1 MRRYIIVDG
10 LDGVGKDTHA
20 QLIAK
25 KYEDLGEKVLIRSHP
40 SADNF
45 FGRKAKK
52 ALLGSGKSDKVK
64 ASIFYM
70 FDVLRSIRRYA
81 GRKDI
86 DTLIMVRYLVG
97 TAYLPEKIA
106 NFAYR
111 FFYNF
116 VPTSG
121 YMFFLDAEP
130 ETILKRIQD
139 RSDFEIFETYDNLV
153 KVRRKALKLVKDWFV
168 VDTSGSVEDTFSKI
182 EKKLVEFDTIC

>member
-1 MRRYIIVDG
+1 MRLIIVDG

-20 QLIAK
+20 ELIEER
-25 KYEDLGEKVLIRSHP
+25 YEKLGERVIIRSHP
-40 SADNF
+40 SVDNF

-52 ALLGSGKSDKVK
+52 ALLGHGKSDKIK

-70 FDVLRSIRRYA
+70 FDVLRSIRKYYHK
-81 GRKDI
+81 KDI

-106 NFAYR
+106 SLGYR

-116 VPTSG
+116 VPTSH

-130 ETILKRIQD
+130 EVILKRIQERD
-139 RSDFEIFETYDNLV
+139 DLEIFETQENLV
-153 KVRRKALKLVKDWFV
+153 KVRRKALKLVKDWV
-168 VDTSGSVEDTFSKI
+168 IVDTSGSIDETFSNI
-182 EKKLVEFDTIC
+182 EKKLVKLDTIC

>member
-1 MRRYIIVDG
+1 MRLIIVDG

-20 QLIAK
+20 ELIAK
-25 KYEDLGEKVLIRSHP
+25 KYEKQGDRVLIRSHP
-40 SADNF
+40 SVDNY

-52 ALLGSGKSDKVK
+52 ALLGQGKSDKIK

-70 FDVLRSIRRYA
+70 FDVLRSIRKYFRR
-81 GRKDI
+81 GDI

-106 NFAYR
+106 KAGYT

-116 VPTSG
+116 VPTSK

-130 ETILKRIQD
+130 KTILKRIEERD
-139 RSDFEIFETYDNLV
+139 ELEIFETHENLV
-153 KVRRKALKLVKDWFV
+153 KVRRKALGLVEDWNI
-168 VDTSGSVEDTFSKI
+168 VDTSGSIEDTFSKI
-182 EKKLVEFDTIC
+182 EEKLVQIDSIC